1 MKMNKIRQEILK
13 WCSDIDRK
21 GGKPLGYFYDKHKD
35 FIGITDGF
43 CVFIYKASENIFD
56 VNNDKYFSIRHLE
69 ELFKLDA
76 DDVLLHDTKTIKELK
91 NLTVHCFNKGEKT
104 VYAQEKLLKLFDI
117 DDGQFWQAERDDLG
131 VIKITEEQEVVGV
144 ILPVRP

>member
-13 WCSDIDRK
+13 WCSAIDRK

-56 VNNDKYFSIRHLE
+56 VNNDKYFSIMRLE
-69 ELFKLDA
+69 EFKLDA

-104 VYAQEKLLKLFDI
+104 VYVQEKLLKLFDI
-117 DDGQFWQAERDDLG
+117 DNSQFWQADNKDLD
-131 VIKITEEQEVVGV
+131 VIKVTEEHEVVGV